1 MIKINFAALIKIH
14 YPMKKNIFTC
24 LCILMLCSSVS
35 AATHISR
42 DSCWIYGGN
51 TGLNL
56 NQVSLSNWASGGENA
71 IGFDI
76 LLNYSADYKQNKHL
90 WQNRLEMA
98 YGLNRTETNGSK
110 KTNDKMYF
118 SSTYGYEMT
127 KSLYLSALLNFN
139 TQFAK
144 GYDYKTD
151 PRTYISR
158 FMSPG
163 YLTTGLGI
171 TWNPKAWFTATFSAI
186 SWRGTFVDSKIL
198 SAEGAFGVD
207 PDKHLY
213 SEMGGNLKV
222 EMKYEFLKN
231 MSIYSRVDLFSNY
244 LENPQNVDVRWD
256 VQLNMTVNK
265 WFSANIT
272 TNMIYDDNTK
282 IVQKDGSKGPRLQ
295 FKESLGIGFQ
305 VTF

>member
-1 MIKINFAALIKIH
+1 MKSFITILIVMMGIVLPAL
-14 YPMKKNIFTC
+14 
-24 LCILMLCSSVS
+24 S
-35 AATHISR
+35 ATHVNR
-42 DSCWIYGGN
+42 DSSWIYGGN
-51 TGLNL
+51 GGLNL
-56 NQVSLSNWASGGENA
+56 SQINLSNWAAGGENA
-71 IGFDI
+71 IGFDV
-76 LLNYSADYKQNKHL
+76 LLNYSADYKHHKHL

-98 YGLNRTETNGSK
+98 YGLNQTESDGTK
-110 KTNDKMYF
+110 KTNDKLYF

-127 KSLYLSALLNFN
+127 KNLYLSALLNFN

-151 PRTYISR
+151 PRIYISR

-163 YLTTGLGI
+163 YLTTGLGL
-171 TWNPKAWFTATFSAI
+171 TWNPKAWVTATLSAI
-186 SWRGTFVDSKIL
+186 SWRGTFVGSNIL
-198 SAEGAFGVD
+198 SGEGAFGVE
-207 PDKHLY
+207 PGEHLF

-231 MSIYSRVDLFSNY
+231 MTLYSRVDLFSNY
-244 LENPQNVDVRWD
+244 LEDPQNVDVRWD

-272 TNMIYDDNTK
+272 TNMIYDNDTK
-282 IVQKDGSKGPRLQ
+282 ILQKDGSKGPRLQ

>member
-1 MIKINFAALIKIH
+1 
-14 YPMKKNIFTC
+14 MKKFIFISLFT
-24 LCILMLCSSVS
+24 ILSTTFVC
-35 AATHISR
+35 ATNHYSR
-42 DSCWIYGGN
+42 DSSWTYGGN
-51 TGLNL
+51 GGVNL
-56 NQVSLSNWASGGENA
+56 SQISLSNWAAGGENA
-71 IGFDI
+71 VGFDL

-90 WQNRLEMA
+90 WQNRFEMA
-98 YGLNRTETNGSK
+98 YGLNRTESDGTK
-110 KTNDKMYF
+110 KTNDKLYF
-118 SSTYGYEMT
+118 SSTYGYEIT

-139 TQFAK
+139 TQLAK

-163 YLTTGLGI
+163 YLTTGLGL
-171 TWNPKAWFTATFSAI
+171 TWNPKAWITATFSAI
-186 SWRGTFVDSKIL
+186 SWRGTFVDSRIL
-198 SAEGAFGVD
+198 SDEGAFGVD
-207 PDKHLY
+207 PGDHLF

-231 MSIYSRVDLFSNY
+231 MTVYSRVDLFSNY
-244 LENPQNVDVRWD
+244 LDSPQNVDVRWD

-272 TNMIYDDNTK
+272 TNMIYDNDTK
-282 IVQKDGSKGPRLQ
+282 IQQKDGSKGPRLQ

-305 VTF
+305 VSF

>member
-1 MIKINFAALIKIH
+1 
-14 YPMKKNIFTC
+14 MKKNIFTGIY
-24 LCILMLCSSVS
+24 ILIFCTSVS
-35 AATHISR
+35 AATHINR
-42 DSCWIYGGN
+42 DSSWIYGGN

-171 TWNPKAWFTATFSAI
+171 TWNPKSWLTATFSAI

-244 LENPQNVDVRWD
+244 LEEPQNVDVRWD

>member
-1 MIKINFAALIKIH
+1 
-14 YPMKKNIFTC
+14 MKKIFLIALFIVFT
-24 LCILMLCSSVS
+24 LAIN
-35 AATHISR
+35 AQIRFNR
-42 DSCWIYGGN
+42 DSSWSYGGN
-51 TGLNL
+51 GGLNL
-56 NQVSLSNWASGGENA
+56 SQVSLSNWASGGENA
-71 IGFDI
+71 IGFDV

-98 YGLNRTETNGSK
+98 YGLNQTESNGTK
-110 KTNDKMYF
+110 KTNDKLYF
-118 SSTYGYEMT
+118 SSTYGFEMT
-127 KSLYLSALLNFN
+127 KNLYLSALLNFN

-144 GYDYKTD
+144 GFDYKTD
-151 PRTYISR
+151 PRSYISR

-171 TWNPKAWFTATFSAI
+171 TWNPRSWGTATLSAI

-198 SAEGAFGVD
+198 SNEGAFGVKPGD
-207 PDKHLY
+207 HLF
-213 SEMGGNLKV
+213 SEMGGNLKID
-222 EMKYEFLKN
+222 MKYEFLKN
-231 MSIYSRVDLFSNY
+231 MTIYSRVDFFSNY
-244 LENPQNVDVRWD
+244 LEDPQNVDVRWD

-272 TNMIYDDNTK
+272 TNMIYDNDTK
-282 IVQKDGSKGPRLQ
+282 IAQKDGSKGPRLQ

>member
-1 MIKINFAALIKIH
+1 MKSFIFLSTLI
-14 YPMKKNIFTC
+14 
-24 LCILMLCSSVS
+24 LILSWNSV
-35 AATHISR
+35 AATHMNR
-42 DSCWIYGGN
+42 DSSWIYGGN
-51 TGLNL
+51 SGLNL
-56 NQVSLSNWASGGENA
+56 SQVSLSNWASGGENA
-71 IGFDI
+71 IGFDA
-76 LLNYSADYKQNKHL
+76 LFNYSADYKHNKHL
-90 WQNRLEMA
+90 WQNRIEMA
-98 YGLNRTETNGSK
+98 YGLNQTETNGTK
-110 KTNDKMYF
+110 KTNDKIYL

-127 KSLYLSALLNFN
+127 KNLYLSALLNFN

-144 GYDYKTD
+144 GYDYKTE

-171 TWNPKAWFTATFSAI
+171 TWNPKAWVTATLSAI

-198 SAEGAFGVD
+198 SDEGAFGVEPGD
-207 PDKHLY
+207 HLF

-222 EMKYEFLKN
+222 EVKYEFLKN
-231 MSIYSRVDLFSNY
+231 MTIYSRIDLFSNY
-244 LENPQNVDVRWD
+244 LEDPQNVDIRWD
-256 VQLNMTVNK
+256 LQLNMTVNK

-272 TNMIYDDNTK
+272 TNMIYDNNTK
-282 IVQKDGSKGPRLQ
+282 IAQKDGSKGARLQ

>member
-1 MIKINFAALIKIH
+1 
-14 YPMKKNIFTC
+14 MKRFIFISIC
-24 LCILMLCSSVS
+24 FIVLPWAVK
-35 AATHISR
+35 AATHVSK
-42 DSCWIYGGN
+42 DSSWNYGGIS
-51 TGLNL
+51 GINL
-56 NQVSLSNWASGGENA
+56 NQVSLSNWAAGGENA
-71 IGFDI
+71 VGFDVLI
-76 LLNYSADYKQNKHL
+76 NYSADYKKNKHL

-98 YGLNRTETNGSK
+98 YGLNQTESDGSK
-110 KTNDKMYF
+110 KTNDKLYY

-127 KSLYLSALLNFN
+127 KSLYLSAMLNFN

-163 YLTTGLGI
+163 YLTTGLGL
-171 TWNPKAWFTATFSAI
+171 TWNPKAWVTATFSAI

-198 SAEGAFGVD
+198 SDEGAFGVE
-207 PDKHLY
+207 PGEHLF

-231 MSIYSRVDLFSNY
+231 MTIYSRVDLFSNY
-244 LENPQNVDVRWD
+244 LEKPQNVDVRWD

-265 WFSANIT
+265 WFSANIS
-272 TNMIYDDNTK
+272 TNMIYDNDTK
-282 IVQKDGSKGPRLQ
+282 IAQKDGSKGPRLQ